1 MQFPDLRRNLI
12 EQSWHHSR
20 ALKIVAVPLPRALPP
35 RIIKAAAQP
44 TRSTQE
50 QEPEFFSRPL
60 SLEVQMKF
68 HLSRAV
74 TAFGLGAS
82 LWLGSVSSF
91 ASPQQNKDQG
101 QKKDQ
106 TTQQSQPAS
115 QKQSS
120 TDKNNSTTPPQQ
132 ASAKKPLSPNDD
144 PEMIGKRNINKGLW
158 GKLASGTEKEVK
170 MGRMLAAQVD
180 KEAKFVD
187 DPLITEY
194 VNRVGQ
200 NIVLHSD
207 AKVPFT
213 IRVIDS
219 DEVNAFA
226 LPGGFFY
233 VNKGLILAAD
243 NEAELAGVM
252 AHEIAHVAARHA
264 MENERKMEVMD
275 YGMLAGMILGGP
287 IVSNILYNG
296 GQFFEGM
303 AFLKFSRGAEEE
315 ADKLGVQYMWAAGYD
330 PGAMATMF
338 EKLEAKNKKK
348 PGTIA
353 KMFQD
358 HPAPA
363 DRRQSAIA
371 LAARF
376 PEREEYVISSS
387 EFQRVKN
394 RLLRLSNARAS
405 STGAIASSDDG
416 TPGRPTLKR
425 RQSGSDDPSTTT
437 TTTNSDGTQQQPP
450 KTDPNKPA
458 PPTLRRAPEPQS
470 SPTPQP

>member
-1 MQFPDLRRNLI
+1 MNI
-12 EQSWHHSR
+12 
-20 ALKIVAVPLPRALPP
+20 
-35 RIIKAAAQP
+35 
-44 TRSTQE
+44 
-50 QEPEFFSRPL
+50 
-60 SLEVQMKF
+60 

-74 TAFGLGAS
+74 VATGLGVS
-82 LWLGSVSSF
+82 LWFGSI
-91 ASPQQNKDQG
+91 AALAAPQQS
-101 QKKDQ
+101 KDQ
-106 TTQQSQPAS
+106 TQTPATQSQTGQSPNAQPS
-115 QKQSS
+115 QKANSQPQPTASNGKLS
-120 TDKNNSTTPPQQ
+120 TNED
-132 ASAKKPLSPNDD
+132 PN
-144 PEMIGKRNINKGLW
+144 MIGKRNINGGVW

-180 KEAKFVD
+180 KEAKFID
-187 DPLITEY
+187 DPIITEY

-213 IRVIDS
+213 IKVIDS

-264 MENERKMEVMD
+264 MENQRKMELMD
-275 YGMLAGMILGGP
+275 YGMLAGILLGGP
-287 IVSNILYNG
+287 ILSNVLYNG
-296 GQFFEGM
+296 AGFFEGM

-330 PGAMATMF
+330 PSAMATMF

-348 PGTIA
+348 PGTIS
-353 KMFQD
+353 KMFAD

-363 DRRQSAIA
+363 DRRQAA
-371 LAARF
+371 LNLAARF

-394 RLLRLSNARAS
+394 RLLRLSNARVTN
-405 STGAIASSDDG
+405 TGAIAAGDDD

-425 RQSGSDDPSTTT
+425 RSPTPDDSTTT
-437 TTTNSDGTQQQPP
+437 NPDGTTTP
-450 KTDPNKPA
+450 KTDSNKPA
-458 PPTLRRAPEPQS
+458 PPTLRRNPDAQPT
-470 SPTPQP
+470 PTPQP

>member
-1 MQFPDLRRNLI
+1 M
-12 EQSWHHSR
+12 
-20 ALKIVAVPLPRALPP
+20 KI
-35 RIIKAAAQP
+35 
-44 TRSTQE
+44 
-50 QEPEFFSRPL
+50 
-60 SLEVQMKF
+60 

-74 TAFGLGAS
+74 IAFGLGAS
-82 LWLGSVSSF
+82 LWLGTVSSF
-91 ASPQQNKDQG
+91 AAPQQTKDQ
-101 QKKDQ
+101 D
-106 TTQQSQPAS
+106 
-115 QKQSS
+115 QSS
-120 TDKNNSTTPPQQ
+120 TKSQSTKQDEKSSSTQ
-132 ASAKKPLSPNDD
+132 APTQTASSKKPLSTGED
-144 PEMIGKRNINKGLW
+144 PTMIGKRNINKGIWAGGIL
-158 GKLASGTEKEVK
+158 GAKGIDSEVK

-187 DPLITEY
+187 DPIITEY

-200 NIVLHSD
+200 NVVLHSD

-213 IRVIDS
+213 IKVIDS

-264 MENERKMEVMD
+264 MENEAKMQAMN
-275 YGMLAGMILGGP
+275 YGMLAGILLGGP
-287 IVSNILYNG
+287 IVSNILYNTSG
-296 GQFFEGM
+296 LLEGM

-353 KMFQD
+353 KLFAD

-363 DRRQSAIA
+363 DRRASAIA

-376 PEREEYVISSS
+376 PEKEEYVISSS
-387 EFQRVKN
+387 EFQRVKG
-394 RLLRLSNARAS
+394 RLLRLSNARVS
-405 STGAIASSDDG
+405 GNGAIAAGDDG

-425 RQSGSDDPSTTT
+425 RQPTPEESTTT
-437 TTTNSDGTQQQPP
+437 APATSPATPATNPDGTQ
-450 KTDPNKPA
+450 KTDTNKPPA
-458 PPTLRRAPEPQS
+458 APTLRRNPSAQPA
-470 SPTPQP
+470 PTPQP